1 MNGQQQNA
9 GSSFIYSRHPTAM
22 AQHAQNK
29 GMIQAASGKNG
40 DRSSGPAKSGN
51 GYGNKKQ

>member
-1 MNGQQQNA
+1 
-9 GSSFIYSRHPTAM
+9 M

-40 DRSSGPAKSGN
+40 DRSSGPDRSGPAKSGN